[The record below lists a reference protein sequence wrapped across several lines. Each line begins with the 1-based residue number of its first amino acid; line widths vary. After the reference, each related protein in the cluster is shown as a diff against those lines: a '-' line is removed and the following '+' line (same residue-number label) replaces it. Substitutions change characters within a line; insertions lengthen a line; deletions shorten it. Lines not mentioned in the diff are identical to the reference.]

1 MCMCA
6 ICVKEIHVFECGLVF
21 LCMLPVYGP
30 MADTVEVKLPI
41 CKYIY
46 IHTVFDLIWT
56 DQWIDIIESVDV
68 LIQFTP
74 FAHLLC
80 QHYDMLVV
88 PHTPTPS
95 F

>member
-1 MCMCA
+1 MEYMFKISVCVEYVYIYIHTYIHTYIYTYMMCMCA

-46 IHTVFDLIWT
+46 IYILYLI
-56 DQWIDIIESVDV
+56 
-68 LIQFTP
+68 
-74 FAHLLC
+74 
-80 QHYDMLVV
+80 
-88 PHTPTPS
+88 
-95 F
+95 